1 MHTSGI
7 EEILARLKIPFLRES
22 GHHHCRPGWLQLDCP
37 FCGGLD
43 KFHLG
48 YNLQSGYWH
57 CWKCGGLPGFKTLY
71 ALGATPEEVDSLK
84 GRSLVP
90 APATR
95 HRGRLEEPKHRGP
108 LLAAHNRYLR
118 GRGLVPATI
127 AQVWQVEGIGIA
139 PRLGWRLYIP
149 IHLRGE
155 RVSWTT
161 RSIGKTPFRYVSAS
175 AQEESVNHKH
185 VVYGLDLC
193 SHSVVIVEGPVDAWA
208 IGPGAGALF
217 GTAYSVSQVEAL
229 ARIPLRFVCFDRG
242 AQSHAKKIA
251 NELSCFAGRTEIIQL
266 DADDP
271 GSASTKELEKLR
283 RAAKIS

>member
-1 MHTSGI
+1 MTAHELFNSLGVVYSESGNH
-7 EEILARLKIPFLRES
+7 ARL
-22 GHHHCRPGWLQLDCP
+22 GWLQLRDCP
-37 FCGGLD
+37 FCSSSN
-43 KFHLG
+43 FHLG
-48 YNLQSGYWH
+48 FNLQSRYFS
-57 CWKCGGLPGFKTLY
+57 CWKCGGHNLFKTLY

-84 GRSLVP
+84 GRSLAP

-108 LLAAHNRYLR
+108 LLAAHNRYLE
-118 GRGLVPATI
+118 GRGLDPATI
-127 AQVWQVEGIGIA
+127 AQVWRVEGIGIA

-175 AQEESVNHKH
+175 AKEESVNHKH

-217 GTAYSVSQVEAL
+217 GTAYSVAQVEAL

-242 AQSHAKKIA
+242 AQGHAKKIA